1 MEKGE
6 SVMNNI
12 IEATGKNL
20 SAIEK
25 TRDPAT
31 ETELENCIEVF
42 GDNVV
47 TQFAKEVARV
57 YGVPVQM
64 CLMLA
69 LGVVSIAM
77 GRAFKLYNA
86 YAKSRYGN
94 IFVLA
99 IAESGTGKSLVLGE
113 LDRPLREKKAALL
126 NEFEETERE
135 IKNKIE
141 FKKVARKKLMAK
153 IVKLEADRPDP
164 NTSLAIDHK
173 TKTDKAYSTL
183 GAIDEEIADLES
195 ELVVPELYVDNI
207 TPEALA
213 ERLNESGG
221 HLGII
226 SAECADILNI
236 FTGRY
241 AGGQPQLTLL
251 NKGYSGEPY
260 QYDRRAQNG
269 VRVSMRISEVTLALA
284 TCVQSKKAY
293 EFFSNKEVRDQG
305 TVGRFSLF
313 NSKMKFNYRAK
324 KVGELDSIKLNE
336 YYEFIKKLVDQQIK
350 DEEPIRVE
358 ALPEARKLYDNY
370 HNELG
375 REMERKI
382 HSLTQEQIYL
392 RSSEN
397 AQAIGLLLN
406 ICDNIDNRILDA
418 DTAARAIEID
428 KGLTTDAFRV
438 LDSLAIHENTKTL
451 ERILNVILNKGSIT
465 TSKLQNSHN
474 FKAAEI
480 EEFKKAIEDNEVP
493 DVRFEK
499 ETASNNKTQT
509 TFIAT

>member
-25 TRDPAT
+25 TRDPVT
-31 ETELENCIEVF
+31 ETELENCIEAF

-126 NEFEETERE
+126 DAFEETERG
-135 IKNKIE
+135 IKNKIDI
-141 FKKVARKKLMAK
+141 KKTARKKLVAK
-153 IVKLEADRPDP
+153 IVKMEENFRDDSDYKTEKDEAY
-164 NTSLAIDHK
+164 NSLDAIGYEVV
-173 TKTDKAYSTL
+173 A
-183 GAIDEEIADLES
+183 LES

-241 AGGQPQLTLL
+241 AGNQPQLTLL

-284 TCVQSKKAY
+284 ACVQSKKAY

-313 NSKMKFNYRAK
+313 NSKMKFNYRAN
-324 KVGELDSIKLNE
+324 KVGELDSMKLNE
-336 YYEFIKKLVDQQIK
+336 YYEFIKELVDQQIK

-358 ALPEARKLYDNY
+358 ALPEARELYDNY

-375 REMERKI
+375 RKMERKI
-382 HSLTQEQIYL
+382 HSPTQEQIYL

-406 ICDNIDNRILDA
+406 ICDNIGNCTLDA
-418 DTAARAIEID
+418 DTAGRAIEID

-438 LDSLAIHENTKTL
+438 LDSLAIHENTQTL
-451 ERILNVILNKGSIT
+451 ERILNVIRNKGSIT

-480 EEFKKAIEDNEVP
+480 EEFKKAIEAKKVEG
-493 DVRFEK
+493 VRVE
-499 ETASNNKTQT
+499 EGTASNNKTQT
-509 TFIAT
+509 TFTAT

>member
-1 MEKGE
+1 
-6 SVMNNI
+6 MNNI

-31 ETELENCIEVF
+31 ETELENCIEAF

-47 TQFAKEVARV
+47 TRFAKEVARV
-57 YGVPVQM
+57 HGAPVKM

-69 LGVVSIAM
+69 LGVVSVAM

-86 YAKSRYGN
+86 YAKPRYGN

-99 IAESGTGKSLVLGE
+99 IADSGTGESAVLGE
-113 LDRPLREKKAALL
+113 LDRPLREKKESLL
-126 NEFEETERE
+126 EEFKETERRVKNQIE
-135 IKNKIE
+135 I
-141 FKKVARKKLMAK
+141 KKVARKKLVATIAK
-153 IVKLEADRPDP
+153 AEKAGDYESLECIDRE
-164 NTSLAIDHK
+164 TA
-173 TKTDKAYSTL
+173 
-183 GAIDEEIADLES
+183 ELES
-195 ELVVPELYVDNI
+195 ELVVPELFVENI

-236 FTGRY
+236 FAGRY

-260 QYDRRAQNG
+260 QYDRRAQSG
-269 VRVSMRISEVTLALA
+269 VKVNMYLPEVTFALAL
-284 TCVQSKKAY
+284 CVQRKKAY

-313 NSKMKFNYRAK
+313 NSKMKFNYRTK
-324 KVGELDSIKLNE
+324 EVRELDPIKRDE
-336 YYEFIKKLVDQQIK
+336 YYAFIKKVVDIQIK
-350 DEEPIRVE
+350 AEEPIGVE
-358 ALPEARKLYDNY
+358 ALPEARELYDNY

-375 REMERKI
+375 RTMEGKM

-406 ICDNIDNRILDA
+406 ICDNIGNRTLDA

-438 LDSLAIHENTKTL
+438 LDSLAIHENTMTL
-451 ERILNVILNKGSIT
+451 ERILNVIRNKGSIT

-480 EEFKKAIEDNEVP
+480 EEFKKAIKEEEVP
-493 DVRFEK
+493 GVRFEE
-499 ETASNNKTQT
+499 ETASNNQTQT

>member
-1 MEKGE
+1 
-6 SVMNNI
+6 MNNI

-25 TRDPAT
+25 NRDPVT
-31 ETELENCIEVF
+31 ETELENCIEAF

-47 TQFAKEVARV
+47 TQFAKDVARV

-69 LGVVSIAM
+69 LGVVSAAM

-86 YAKSRYGN
+86 YSKSRYGN

-126 NEFEETERE
+126 DAFEETERG
-135 IKNKIE
+135 IKNKIDI
-141 FKKVARKKLMAK
+141 KKTARKKLVAK
-153 IVKLEADRPDP
+153 IVKMEENFRDDSDYKTEKDEAY
-164 NTSLAIDHK
+164 NSLDAI
-173 TKTDKAYSTL
+173 
-183 GAIDEEIADLES
+183 GDEVVALES

-213 ERLNESGG
+213 ERLNESSG

-241 AGGQPQLTLL
+241 AGNQPQLTLL

-260 QYDRRAQNG
+260 QYDRREQNG

-324 KVGELDSIKLNE
+324 KVGEFDSIKRDE
-336 YYEFIKKLVDQQIK
+336 YYKFIQELVDLQIK
-350 DEEPIRVE
+350 DEEPAKVE
-358 ALPEARKLYDNY
+358 ALPEARKLYDDY

-375 REMERKI
+375 KKMEGKM

-406 ICDNIDNRILDA
+406 ICDNIRNRILDA

-451 ERILNVILNKGSIT
+451 ERILNVIRNKGSIT

-480 EEFKKAIEDNEVP
+480 EEFKKAIEEKEVAG
-493 DVRFEK
+493 VRVEE

-509 TFIAT
+509 TFVAI